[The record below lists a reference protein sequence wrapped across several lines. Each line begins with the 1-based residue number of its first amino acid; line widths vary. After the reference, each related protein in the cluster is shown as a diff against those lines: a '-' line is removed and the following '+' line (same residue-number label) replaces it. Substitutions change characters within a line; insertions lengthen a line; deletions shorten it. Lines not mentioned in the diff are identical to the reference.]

1 MAVPAPKQSNVR
13 FPIPQ
18 QYENY
23 SISKDRMKEILY
35 IYMYAYRAR
44 KLPEQANLRRSQQ
57 YHCFNLFIYSE
68 AKTEQKTMV

>member
-1 MAVPAPKQSNVR
+1 
-13 FPIPQ
+13 
-18 QYENY
+18 
-23 SISKDRMKEILY
+23 MKEILY